1 MSDSSKPPANGKSTN
16 GKSTNG
22 KSTNGDPAN
31 GEEKVTPPAGERV
44 GFGSGRM
51 PSAGIP
57 MEKSLN
63 FGPSVKRLLRRMG
76 PDRRLL
82 GVVFVLA
89 VIGVT
94 LVVFGPKVLGHA
106 TDLIVS
112 GLFGGGSID
121 FGELHKTL
129 LLAVGLYSASAVL
142 VWLQGYILA
151 GVVQRTMFRL
161 RADVEDKLN
170 ALPLSYID
178 RHARGDLLSRVTN
191 DIDNIAQSLQQS
203 LSQLLTSTLTII
215 GVTIMMIT
223 ISPLLALVAIFTIP
237 ISLFTIKR
245 IAKLAQPRF
254 IAQWRHTGM
263 LNAQVEEAFTGHA
276 IVKAFGRQHE
286 VEERFQTTNDELYDA
301 SFGAQFASG
310 AIQPAMM
317 FIGNLN
323 FVAIAVIGGLRV
335 SSGAMTIGDIQAFI
349 QYSRQFTQPITQV
362 ASMANVLQSG
372 IASLERVFELLD
384 AIEQTPDALPPA
396 YVSQPRGRV
405 EFEHV
410 NFSYEKDRELIRDL
424 SLVAE
429 PGSTVAIVGPTGA
442 GKTTLVNLIMRFY
455 ELDGGRIT
463 LDGVDISQMRRRDLR
478 GDIGMVLQDTWLFGG
493 TIRDNIAYGNP
504 DATEDQVIAAAKAAY
519 VDRFVHMLPQGYDS
533 VVDDEGGSI
542 SAGEK
547 QLITIARAFLADP
560 AILILDEA
568 TSSVDTRT
576 EVLIQKA
583 MSALRSSRTSFV
595 IAHRLS
601 TIRDADT
608 ILVMDAGQIVEQGN
622 HAELLAAGGAYAN
635 LYNAQFAGAAV
646 DLV

>member
-1 MSDSSKPPANGKSTN
+1 
-16 GKSTNG
+16 
-22 KSTNGDPAN
+22 
-31 GEEKVTPPAGERV
+31 
-44 GFGSGRM
+44 M

-121 FGELHKTL
+121 FGQLHKTL

-215 GVTIMMIT
+215 GVTVMMIT

-286 VEERFQTTNDELYDA
+286 VEERFRTTNEELYDA

-410 NFSYEKDRELIRDL
+410 NFSYDKDRELIRDL

-493 TIRDNIAYGNP
+493 TIRDNIALRQPERHRRAGHRCREGRVRRP
-504 DATEDQVIAAAKAAY
+504 LRAHAPAGLRLGRRRRGRQHQRRREAAHH
-519 VDRFVHMLPQGYDS
+519 DR
-533 VVDDEGGSI
+533 
-542 SAGEK
+542 
-547 QLITIARAFLADP
+547 RA
-560 AILILDEA
+560 
-568 TSSVDTRT
+568 
-576 EVLIQKA
+576 
-583 MSALRSSRTSFV
+583 RSSPTQRSSS
-595 IAHRLS
+595 S
-601 TIRDADT
+601 TRRPARST
-608 ILVMDAGQIVEQGN
+608 RAPRC
-622 HAELLAAGGAYAN
+622 
-635 LYNAQFAGAAV
+635 
-646 DLV
+646 

>member
-1 MSDSSKPPANGKSTN
+1 MSDTDRRSVADEP
-16 GKSTNG
+16 
-22 KSTNGDPAN
+22 
-31 GEEKVTPPAGERV
+31 EEQQIKQPVNERATM
-44 GFGSGRM
+44 GGGRWGA
-51 PSAGIP
+51 AGIP
-57 MEKSLN
+57 MEKSLD
-63 FGPSVKRLLRRMG
+63 FSGSVKRLLRRMG
-76 PDRRLL
+76 SDAPLL
-82 GVVFVLA
+82 VCVLVLA
-89 VIGVT
+89 LVGVT

-106 TDLIVS
+106 TDLIVH
-112 GLFGGGSID
+112 GIFGGGGID
-121 FGELHKTL
+121 FSALHRTL
-129 LLAVGLYSASAVL
+129 LLAVALYAGSACL

-151 GVVQRTMFRL
+151 GVVQRTMYQL
-161 RADVEDKLN
+161 RGDVEAKLN

-178 RHARGDLLSRVTN
+178 KQARGDLLSRVTN

-215 GVTIMMIT
+215 GVTIMMFT
-223 ISPLLALVAIFTIP
+223 ISPLLAVIALITIP
-237 ISLFTIKR
+237 LSMVIIKQ
-245 IAKLAQPRF
+245 IAKRAQPKF
-254 IAQWRHTGM
+254 IAQWRHTGL
-263 LNAQVEEAFTGHA
+263 LNAQVEEAFTGHQ

-286 VEERFQTTNDELYDA
+286 VEARFQETNDELYKA

-323 FVAIAVIGGLRV
+323 FVAIAVVGGLRV
-335 SSGAMTIGDIQAFI
+335 SSGALTIGDIQAFI

-384 AIEQTPDALPPA
+384 ALEQSPDALPPA

-410 NFSYEKDRELIRDL
+410 TFSYDKDQPLIKDL

-463 LDGVDISQMRRRDLR
+463 LDGVDIAQMGRRDLR
-478 GDIGMVLQDTWLFGG
+478 GEIGMVLQDTWLFGG
-493 TIRDNIAYGNP
+493 TIRDNIGYGNP
-504 DATEDQVIAAAKAAY
+504 DASDDEIVAAAKAAY
-519 VDRFVHMLPQGYDS
+519 VDRFVHMLPHGYDT
-533 VVDDEGGSI
+533 VIDDEGGNI

-608 ILVMDAGQIVEQGN
+608 ILVMDGGQIVEQGN
-622 HAELLAAGGAYAN
+622 HAGLLAAGGAYAT

>member
-1 MSDSSKPPANGKSTN
+1 MSDTDGKVP
-16 GKSTNG
+16 TNG

-31 GEEKVTPPAGERV
+31 GKEKVTPPAGERV

-215 GVTIMMIT
+215 GVTVMMIT

-254 IAQWRHTGM
+254 IAQWRHTGL

-276 IVKAFGRQHE
+276 VVKAFGRQHE
-286 VEERFQTTNDELYDA
+286 VEERFKTTNDELYDA

-335 SSGAMTIGDIQAFI
+335 SAGAMTIGDIHAFI

-410 NFSYEKDRELIRDL
+410 NFSYDKDRELIRDL

-463 LDGVDISQMRRRDLR
+463 LDGVDISLMRRRDLR

-504 DATEDQVIAAAKAAY
+504 HATDEQVIAAAKAAY

>member
-1 MSDSSKPPANGKSTN
+1 
-16 GKSTNG
+16 
-22 KSTNGDPAN
+22 
-31 GEEKVTPPAGERV
+31 
-44 GFGSGRM
+44 M

-129 LLAVGLYSASAVL
+129 LLAVGLYAGSAVL

-215 GVTIMMIT
+215 GVTVMMIT

-286 VEERFQTTNDELYDA
+286 VEERFRTTNDELYDA

-410 NFSYEKDRELIRDL
+410 NFSYDKDRELIRDL

-493 TIRDNIAYGNP
+493 TIRRQHRLRQPRRHRGAGHRGGEGRVRRPLRAHAPAGLRLGRRRRGRQHQRRREAAHHDRPCVPRRPGDP
-504 DATEDQVIAAAKAAY
+504 HPRRGDQLGRHAH
-519 VDRFVHMLPQGYDS
+519 RG
-533 VVDDEGGSI
+533 
-542 SAGEK
+542 
-547 QLITIARAFLADP
+547 ADP
-560 AILILDEA
+560 EGDVRA
-568 TSSVDTRT
+568 
-576 EVLIQKA
+576 
-583 MSALRSSRTSFV
+583 ALVAHELRHRPPPLHDPRRRHDPRHGRRADRRAGQPCRAARRGRRVRKPLQRAVRRRRSRP
-595 IAHRLS
+595 RLV
-601 TIRDADT
+601 RDA
-608 ILVMDAGQIVEQGN
+608 V
-622 HAELLAAGGAYAN
+622 
-635 LYNAQFAGAAV
+635 
-646 DLV
+646 